1 MSDWIVNHLK
11 CILEGIYICFFMVG
25 LLKRHEVSKYK
36 YLLTTFV
43 NFFFFFNAH
52 CTKSSYLIGWILTS

>member
-43 NFFFFFNAH
+43 NFFFFLMHIAQ
-52 CTKSSYLIGWILTS
+52 KVPI